1 MNMPDYTDVPA
12 LGETTTGE
20 TTRATKADSDDE
32 IMEVD
37 EEKVVEKDKIENVP
51 EVPKIMIDGEN
62 VSEINKDSDSGKI
75 AENNDKTMSENLEV
89 EKKDLDITQ
98 HKKGEEHEEKKNGIN
113 SEELVKD
120 SNKDV
125 KSENNV
131 VEKKDATEKI
141 GTTESEDVVMVE
153 DDVDILEAF
162 KTASSLIAD
171 LSPCKVDSSLT
182 DKKDTSNV
190 AEQATPDIH
199 SKVNLID
206 KLVEESTQLD
216 KSVEAEAK
224 SSETEVQPSQS
235 IVPPSQDKMGNT
247 SVRPFGSPLVQ
258 EVQKDLCLIKSSSF
272 GFTPSSVSDVATLA
286 IGSSCVSSGSTL
298 SSPLVVTSPHT
309 SDHVSSQRIFSA
321 PGSTLSSPLVTTS
334 PHTSDHV
341 SSQRISSAPG
351 STVSSPLVT
360 TSHHTSDHVLSQRIS
375 SAPGS
380 TLSSPL
386 VTTPHTSDHVLSQRI
401 SSVPGSTLSS
411 PLVTTSPHTSD
422 HVLSQRSSSAFGS
435 TLSSPLITT
444 AHSSDYVSS
453 QRIPSPNV
461 GSILASPTGIP
472 SSCTPDYVS
481 SQRTTSPAVRS
492 DLSSPLAPSSSQTL
506 DLASVQRTVAQDHGY
521 TAPPLGTLPV
531 PNLQIS
537 VNQPHT
543 GMGNA
548 KLSPILSSYLAS
560 PPGSRLLNNAS
571 SQNSSP
577 NVPFSVKS
585 PLMRQNSAGFGAY
598 SMATGNNQTGYEGQN
613 LLNIPVTQSLQKSMD
628 TGSQPTSMFIA
639 DFDDQSPGGRKG
651 QKRKRISMATEEIMM
666 YGKRRS
672 ARVS

>member
-12 LGETTTGE
+12 TGETITGE
-20 TTRATKADSDDE
+20 TTRATKDDSDDE

-37 EEKVVEKDKIENVP
+37 KEKVVENDKIENAP

-62 VSEINKDSDSGKI
+62 VLEINKDSDSGKI

-89 EKKDLDITQ
+89 EKKDPDITQ

-113 SEELVKD
+113 SEELVND
-120 SNKDV
+120 SNKDF

-131 VEKKDATEKI
+131 VENKDAIEKI
-141 GTTESEDVVMVE
+141 GTSESEDVVMVE

-171 LSPCKVDSSLT
+171 LSPCKVDTSLT
-182 DKKDTSNV
+182 DKKDSCNV
-190 AEQATPDIH
+190 AVEQATPDIH

-235 IVPPSQDKMGNT
+235 SVPPTQEKIGNT

-272 GFTPSSVSDVATLA
+272 GFTPSSVSDIAAPA

-309 SDHVSSQRIFSA
+309 SDHVSSQRISSA
-321 PGSTLSSPLVTTS
+321 PGSTLASPLVTA
-334 PHTSDHV
+334 PHHTSDHV
-341 SSQRISSAPG
+341 SSK
-351 STVSSPLVT
+351 
-360 TSHHTSDHVLSQRIS
+360 RIS

-386 VTTPHTSDHVLSQRI
+386 VTTPHHTSDHVSSQRI
-401 SSVPGSTLSS
+401 SSAPGSTLSS

-422 HVLSQRSSSAFGS
+422 HVLSQRLSSAPGS

-444 AHSSDYVSS
+444 PHTSDYVSS
-453 QRIPSPNV
+453 QRTLSPNV
-461 GSILASPTGIP
+461 GSILASPSGI
-472 SSCTPDYVS
+472 SSTHAPDYVS
-481 SQRTTSPAVRS
+481 SQSTTSPAVRS
-492 DLSSPLAPSSSQTL
+492 GLSSPLATSSSHAL

-577 NVPFSVKS
+577 NAPFSVKS
-585 PLMRQNSAGFGAY
+585 PLMRQNSGGFGAY

>member
-12 LGETTTGE
+12 TGETTTGE
-20 TTRATKADSDDE
+20 TTRPTKPDSDDE

-37 EEKVVEKDKIENVP
+37 GEKVVEKDKIENAP
-51 EVPKIMIDGEN
+51 EIPKIMIDGEN

-75 AENNDKTMSENLEV
+75 VENNDKTMSENLEV
-89 EKKDLDITQ
+89 EKKDPDITE
-98 HKKGEEHEEKKNGIN
+98 HKKGEEHEEKNNGIN

-125 KSENNV
+125 KSENNLF
-131 VEKKDATEKI
+131 EKKDAIEKI

-182 DKKDTSNV
+182 NKKDTSNVCKVDPSLTDKTDTSNV
-190 AEQATPDIH
+190 AEQETPAIH

-206 KLVEESTQLD
+206 KLAKESTQLD

-224 SSETEVQPSQS
+224 SSETEVQLCQS
-235 IVPPSQDKMGNT
+235 IVPPTQDKIGNT

-258 EVQKDLCLIKSSSF
+258 EVQKDVCLIKSSSF
-272 GFTPSSVSDVATLA
+272 GFTPSPVSDVATPA
-286 IGSSCVSSGSTL
+286 IGSSCVSSGSSL
-298 SSPLVVTSPHT
+298 SSPLVVTSHHT
-309 SDHVSSQRIFSA
+309 SDHVSSQRMSSAPGSLLSSPLVTTSHHTSDHVSSQRLSSA

-351 STVSSPLVT
+351 ST
-360 TSHHTSDHVLSQRIS
+360 
-375 SAPGS
+375 
-380 TLSSPL
+380 
-386 VTTPHTSDHVLSQRI
+386 
-401 SSVPGSTLSS
+401 LSS

-435 TLSSPLITT
+435 TPSSPLITT
-444 AHSSDYVSS
+444 PHTSDYVSS
-453 QRIPSPNV
+453 QRIPLPNV
-461 GSILASPTGIP
+461 GSILASPSGIP
-472 SSCTPDYVS
+472 SSHAPDYDS

-492 DLSSPLAPSSSQTL
+492 GLSSPLATSSSHAL

-577 NVPFSVKS
+577 NAPFSVKS
-585 PLMRQNSAGFGAY
+585 PLMRQNSGGFGAY

>member
-1 MNMPDYTDVPA
+1 MPDYTDVPA
-12 LGETTTGE
+12 TGETITGE
-20 TTRATKADSDDE
+20 TTRATKDDSDDE

-37 EEKVVEKDKIENVP
+37 EEKVVENDKIENAP

-62 VSEINKDSDSGKI
+62 VLEINKDSDSGKK

-89 EKKDLDITQ
+89 EKKDPDITQ

-131 VEKKDATEKI
+131 VENKDAIEKI
-141 GTTESEDVVMVE
+141 GMTESEDVVMVE

-182 DKKDTSNV
+182 DKKDTYNV
-190 AEQATPDIH
+190 SEQATPDIH

-206 KLVEESTQLD
+206 KLAEESTQLD

-235 IVPPSQDKMGNT
+235 SVPPTQDKIGNT

-286 IGSSCVSSGSTL
+286 IGSSCVSSGSSL

-309 SDHVSSQRIFSA
+309 SDHVSSQRISSAPGSTLSSTLVTASHHTSDHVSSQRISSAPGSTLSSPLVTASHHTSDHVSSQRISSA

-334 PHTSDHV
+334 PHTSDY
-341 SSQRISSAPG
+341 
-351 STVSSPLVT
+351 
-360 TSHHTSDHVLSQRIS
+360 VL
-375 SAPGS
+375 
-380 TLSSPL
+380 L
-386 VTTPHTSDHVLSQRI
+386 
-401 SSVPGSTLSS
+401 
-411 PLVTTSPHTSD
+411 
-422 HVLSQRSSSAFGS
+422 QRSSSAFGS

-444 AHSSDYVSS
+444 PHTSDYVSS
-453 QRIPSPNV
+453 QRTTSPNV
-461 GSILASPTGIP
+461 GSILTSPSGIP
-472 SSCTPDYVS
+472 SSHTPDYVS
-481 SQRTTSPAVRS
+481 SQRTTSHAVRS
-492 DLSSPLAPSSSQTL
+492 GLSSPLATSSSHAL

-577 NVPFSVKS
+577 NAPFSVKS
-585 PLMRQNSAGFGAY
+585 PLMRQNSGGFGAY

>member
-1 MNMPDYTDVPA
+1 MPDYTDVPA
-12 LGETTTGE
+12 TGETITGE
-20 TTRATKADSDDE
+20 TTSATKADSDDE

-37 EEKVVEKDKIENVP
+37 EEKVVEKDKIENAP
-51 EVPKIMIDGEN
+51 EIPKIMIDGEN

-89 EKKDLDITQ
+89 EEKDPGVTK

-125 KSENNV
+125 KSENSV
-131 VEKKDATEKI
+131 VENKDAIEKM

-171 LSPCKVDSSLT
+171 LSPCKVDSTLT

-206 KLVEESTQLD
+206 KLAEGSTQLD
-216 KSVEAEAK
+216 KTVEAEAK
-224 SSETEVQPSQS
+224 SSEIEVQPSQS
-235 IVPPSQDKMGNT
+235 SVPPTQDKIGNT
-247 SVRPFGSPLVQ
+247 SVGTFGSPLVQ

-298 SSPLVVTSPHT
+298 SSPLVVTSHHNL
-309 SDHVSSQRIFSA
+309 DNVSSQRISSA
-321 PGSTLSSPLVTTS
+321 LGSTLSSPLVTTS

-341 SSQRISSAPG
+341 SSQI
-351 STVSSPLVT
+351 
-360 TSHHTSDHVLSQRIS
+360 IS

-386 VTTPHTSDHVLSQRI
+386 VTTPHTSDYVSSQRI
-401 SSVPGSTLSS
+401 SSAPGSTLSSPLITTPHTSDYVSSQRLSSAFGSTLSS

-422 HVLSQRSSSAFGS
+422 YVSSQRLSSAFGS
-435 TLSSPLITT
+435 TLSSPLVATPHT
-444 AHSSDYVSS
+444 SDYVSS
-453 QRIPSPNV
+453 QRTPSPNV
-461 GSILASPTGIP
+461 GSILASPSGIP
-472 SSCTPDYVS
+472 SSHAPDYVS
-481 SQRTTSPAVRS
+481 SQRTTSPAVRPG
-492 DLSSPLAPSSSQTL
+492 LSSPLATSSSHAL

-585 PLMRQNSAGFGAY
+585 PLMRQNSGGFGAY

-628 TGSQPTSMFIA
+628 TGSQPCSSMFIA

>member
-1 MNMPDYTDVPA
+1 MPDYTDVPA
-12 LGETTTGE
+12 TGETITGE
-20 TTRATKADSDDE
+20 TTRATKDDSDDE

-37 EEKVVEKDKIENVP
+37 EEKVVENDKIENAP
-51 EVPKIMIDGEN
+51 EIPKIMIDGEN

-75 AENNDKTMSENLEV
+75 AEKKDKTMSENLEV

-131 VEKKDATEKI
+131 VEKNNAIEKI

-190 AEQATPDIH
+190 AEQATPAMH

-206 KLVEESTQLD
+206 KLAEESTQLD
-216 KSVEAEAK
+216 KSVEAEAR
-224 SSETEVQPSQS
+224 SGETEVQPSQS
-235 IVPPSQDKMGNT
+235 SVPPTQDKIGNT

-258 EVQKDLCLIKSSSF
+258 EVQKDICLIKSSSF

-309 SDHVSSQRIFSA
+309 SDHVLSQSISSAPKSTLSSPVVATSPHTSDHVSSQILSSAPGSTLSSPIVTTSPHTLDNVSSQRISSA

-341 SSQRISSAPG
+341 LLQR
-351 STVSSPLVT
+351 L
-360 TSHHTSDHVLSQRIS
+360 S

-380 TLSSPL
+380 TLL
-386 VTTPHTSDHVLSQRI
+386 
-401 SSVPGSTLSS
+401 
-411 PLVTTSPHTSD
+411 
-422 HVLSQRSSSAFGS
+422 
-435 TLSSPLITT
+435 SPLITT
-444 AHSSDYVSS
+444 PHTSDYVSS
-453 QRIPSPNV
+453 QRTPSPNV
-461 GSILASPTGIP
+461 GSILASPSGIP
-472 SSCTPDYVS
+472 SSHTPDYVS

-492 DLSSPLAPSSSQTL
+492 DLSSPLATSSSHAL